1 MIRIITYKAEAT
13 GVTWFAV
20 QNRKYTG
27 YWSMSLIGA
36 LKAWFNGDRSLRV
49 NNTGKKHD

>member
-1 MIRIITYKAEAT
+1 MMKIITYKAEAT

-36 LKAWFNGDRSLRV
+36 LKAWFRGDRSPRG
-49 NNTGKKHD
+49 NRTEGKT